1 VSADAASSTRGVF
14 ARFVHSE
21 AASSIILLAC
31 TVLALAWANS
41 PWHDDYEAFAHLT
54 LGVTVAGR
62 VFALPVHAWIN
73 DGLMALFFFV
83 VGLEIKREVVVG
95 QLSSVRR
102 AALPASAA
110 LGGMLVPAAIYAL
123 FNAGGP
129 GAAGW
134 GIPMAT
140 DIAFALG
147 VLALLGP
154 RVPPS
159 LKLFLTALAIADD
172 LGAVLVIAVF
182 YTETIRLVPLGL
194 AVVLLGLFFLLLRG
208 RVRQRLVLLVPV
220 IAVWLAILVSG
231 IHATVAGILVAMMV
245 PMRSA
250 LPPHRFAEIVRS
262 RLPELER
269 SSVTAD
275 SVLLEEEQL
284 DMLLALHDAA
294 AQVRPPGLTLE
305 RALHPVQAY
314 VVLPL
319 FALFN
324 AGITLDASA
333 LTGVTSAIS
342 LGVIL
347 GLLLGKPIGLMLLS
361 WLAVRSGLASLPG
374 DVSWRAIFGV
384 GWLAGIGFTMSL
396 FVSGLAFKTG
406 PALEQAKMGILTGS
420 LVAGVTGY
428 LLLRWAL
435 PSAPA
440 AAAPRAAASSRS

>member
-1 VSADAASSTRGVF
+1 
-14 ARFVHSE
+14 
-21 AASSIILLAC
+21 
-31 TVLALAWANS
+31 
-41 PWHDDYEAFAHLT
+41 
-54 LGVTVAGR
+54 
-62 VFALPVHAWIN
+62 
-73 DGLMALFFFV
+73 MALFFFV
-83 VGLEIKREVVVG
+83 VGLEIKREAVVG
-95 QLSSVRR
+95 HLSTARR
-102 AALPASAA
+102 AILPAAAA
-110 LGGMLVPAAIYAL
+110 LGGMLVPAATYAL
-123 FNAGGP
+123 FNARGP
-129 GAAGW
+129 GADGW

-159 LKLFLTALAIADD
+159 LKVFLTALAIADD

-208 RVRQRLVLLVPV
+208 RVRQPLVLLVPV

-231 IHATVAGILVAMMV
+231 IHATVAGVLVALMV

-250 LPPHRFAEIVRS
+250 LAPQRFAEIVRG

-269 SSVTAD
+269 SSLTAD

-284 DMLLALHDAA
+284 DLLLTLHDAA
-294 AQVRPPGLTLE
+294 ADVRPPGLLLE

-324 AGITLDASA
+324 AGVTLDASA
-333 LTGVTSAIS
+333 LAGVTSAIG

-396 FVSGLAFKTG
+396 FISALAFKSG

-435 PSAPA
+435 PSARA
-440 AAAPRAAASSRS
+440 AAAPRGAAHSRA